1 MSKVKSTHLIIST
14 RCNAINLPTMIN
26 SSEVAFILYIIFTFA
41 IVSISSFVTHDKC
54 HHSHN
59 IAKPSPINIPSA
71 SCPRLTTLQ
80 SHHNIHLVSLPYSDT
95 DSIDDGNDSSTS
107 DDNID
112 TKILLKKCWQWKNS
126 ITGDNYTPRRQRR
139 RRRAR
144 IKFIP
149 RALTIQ
155 QFQELFIGMKIHVVI
170 DEDTKMKV
178 VLKNTQTSLDN
189 DIVID
194 VPSSSNYITNNTTP
208 FSSSYITNNEKAAIE
223 ETIFTIEECSV
234 ISTCARMDIIFVLQS
249 DTNND
254 ILKQIATQ
262 YLVAYTIQQQLH
274 FTSYQSTK
282 EQEKEVNL
290 IANELKHI
298 EGSRSISTHL
308 CLVACGLA
316 TRPDKSTSE
325 VIFRPFDSQDAHIL
339 LQMKRS
345 VEIVSVMGDMSAT
358 RHTDKKRKKRN
369 HKGKKQNRRRRSST
383 GRLESNRN
391 KVSTQDSTSRGRIK
405 TLLDTALTAGKK
417 ARNEAAIPEIS
428 SLKEYSK
435 DDTPNEIMLP
445 TIDVVMDRAIKPS
458 VTKCIK
464 RLESFENGSSSQ
476 ITSLRM
482 QVYAMVDALTEQQ
495 DARMDD
501 VRQRQ
506 LKRLANKLL
515 HQPTM
520 QLRQEKLSD
529 KELEDIILQI
539 ELRLKE
545 HCLENAVS
553 LSL

>member
-1 MSKVKSTHLIIST
+1 M
-14 RCNAINLPTMIN
+14 
-26 SSEVAFILYIIFTFA
+26 
-41 IVSISSFVTHDKC
+41 
-54 HHSHN
+54 
-59 IAKPSPINIPSA
+59 
-71 SCPRLTTLQ
+71 
-80 SHHNIHLVSLPYSDT
+80 
-95 DSIDDGNDSSTS
+95 
-107 DDNID
+107 
-112 TKILLKKCWQWKNS
+112 
-126 ITGDNYTPRRQRR
+126 
-139 RRRAR
+139 
-144 IKFIP
+144 
-149 RALTIQ
+149 TIQ
-155 QFQELFIGMKIHVVI
+155 QFQELFIGVKIHVVI

-194 VPSSSNYITNNTTP
+194 VPSSSKYITNNTTP
-208 FSSSYITNNEKAAIE
+208 SSSSYNTNNAKAAIE
-223 ETIFTIEECSV
+223 ETSFTIEECSV

-254 ILKQIATQ
+254 ILTQIATQ

-282 EQEKEVNL
+282 EQEQEVHL

-298 EGSRSISTHL
+298 EGSHSISTHL
-308 CLVACGLA
+308 CLVASGLA
-316 TRPDKSTSE
+316 QRPDKSTSE
-325 VIFRPFDSQDAHIL
+325 VIFRPFNSQDAHIL
-339 LQMKRS
+339 MQMKRS
-345 VEIVSVMGDMSAT
+345 VERVSVIGEMSTT
-358 RHTDKKRKKRN
+358 RHTDKKRN
-369 HKGKKQNRRRRSST
+369 HKGKKQNRRRRSSL

-391 KVSTQDSTSRGRIK
+391 KASTQDSTSCGRIK

-428 SLKEYSK
+428 SLKEYLK

-476 ITSLRM
+476 ITRLRM
-482 QVYAMVDALTEQQ
+482 QVYAIVDALTEQQ

-501 VRQRQ
+501 IRQRQ
-506 LKRLANKLL
+506 LKKLANRLL

-520 QLRQEKLSD
+520 QLRQEKISD
-529 KELEDIILQI
+529 IELEDITLQI

-545 HCLENAVS
+545 QCLEDGIS

>member
-1 MSKVKSTHLIIST
+1 
-14 RCNAINLPTMIN
+14 MIN
-26 SSEVAFILYIIFTFA
+26 SSALASILYIIFTFV

-54 HHSHN
+54 HHN
-59 IAKPSPINIPSA
+59 IAKPSPITVNNIPSTTA
-71 SCPRLTTLQ
+71 CPLLTSLQ
-80 SHHNIHLVSLPYSDT
+80 SHHNIHPYPSNSQLTSLHGHKLHLVSLPYTDT
-95 DSIDDGNDSSTS
+95 DSIDDGDDSS
-107 DDNID
+107 
-112 TKILLKKCWQWKNS
+112 ILLKKCWQWKDS
-126 ITGDNYTPRRQRR
+126 ITGDHYTPRRQRR
-139 RRRAR
+139 RRRCR

-155 QFQELFIGMKIHVVI
+155 QFQELFIGVKIHVVI

-194 VPSSSNYITNNTTP
+194 VPSSSKYITNNTTP
-208 FSSSYITNNEKAAIE
+208 SSSSYNTNNAKAAIE

-282 EQEKEVNL
+282 EQEKEVHL

-358 RHTDKKRKKRN
+358 RHTDKK

-391 KVSTQDSTSRGRIK
+391 KASTQDSTSCGRIK

-445 TIDVVMDRAIKPS
+445 TIDAVMDRAIKPCVS
-458 VTKCIK
+458 KCIK

-476 ITSLRM
+476 ITNLRM
-482 QVYAMVDALTEQQ
+482 QVYAIVDTLTEQH
-495 DARMDD
+495 DNRSD
-501 VRQRQ
+501 VSIQ
-506 LKRLANKLL
+506 LKKLANKLL

-529 KELEDIILQI
+529 IELEDIILQI

>member
-1 MSKVKSTHLIIST
+1 
-14 RCNAINLPTMIN
+14 MIN
-26 SSEVAFILYIIFTFA
+26 SSAVASILYIIFTFA

-80 SHHNIHLVSLPYSDT
+80 SHHNIHLVSLPYTDT
-95 DSIDDGNDSSTS
+95 DSIDDEDDDSSS

-112 TKILLKKCWQWKNS
+112 TNILLKKCWQWKDS
-126 ITGDNYTPRRQRR
+126 HLGDGANNIVARRQRR

-144 IKFIP
+144 LNIP

-155 QFQELFIGMKIHVVI
+155 QFQELFIGMKLHIVI

-194 VPSSSNYITNNTTP
+194 VPSSSKYITNNTTP
-208 FSSSYITNNEKAAIE
+208 SSSSYITNNAKAAIE
-223 ETIFTIEECSV
+223 ETSFTIEECSV
-234 ISTCARMDIIFVLQS
+234 ISTCARMNIVFVLQS

-254 ILKQIATQ
+254 TIAERIATQ
-262 YLVAYTIQQQLH
+262 YAVAYTIQQQLH

-282 EQEKEVNL
+282 EKEKEMHL

-339 LQMKRS
+339 MQIKRS
-345 VEIVSVMGDMSAT
+345 VEIVSVMGEIHAKRDA
-358 RHTDKKRKKRN
+358 HKK
-369 HKGKKQNRRRRSST
+369 HKGKNRQNRRRSST
-383 GRLESNRN
+383 GRRKIMSKSN
-391 KVSTQDSTSRGRIK
+391 THSTSCGRIK

-417 ARNEAAIPEIS
+417 ARNEVAIPEIS

-435 DDTPNEIMLP
+435 DDTPDEIMLP
-445 TIDVVMDRAIKPS
+445 TR
-458 VTKCIK
+458 TGT
-464 RLESFENGSSSQ
+464 GSAS
-476 ITSLRM
+476 R
-482 QVYAMVDALTEQQ
+482 
-495 DARMDD
+495 
-501 VRQRQ
+501 
-506 LKRLANKLL
+506 
-515 HQPTM
+515 
-520 QLRQEKLSD
+520 
-529 KELEDIILQI
+529 
-539 ELRLKE
+539 
-545 HCLENAVS
+545 
-553 LSL
+553 